1 MRKLISTILA
11 LCMVLCLLP
20 VTAAADDADPAD
32 PAVPTETV
40 KLDVGAENGENDE
53 YKIMDDAINIRKDG
67 VVYELTGTTDKKLQ
81 MWGSNSPD
89 PVKTFY
95 LRLNEATINGG
106 ITIWNSG
113 AKLVIEVVDGTTNTI
128 KKVYAV
134 NLTITGAGT
143 LNATDLG
150 TTQSKDVANLSK
162 LYIRDTTINVTQ
174 AADARRSSEWNGE
187 CVLDGSAKVT
197 YVSST
202 NHAALNLAQ
211 TNGVSH
217 SLTMKGDSKLYC
229 LHTDASNPSDSRVDG
244 LAAYGAT
251 ITLQDN
257 AYLEA
262 EGRDGTG
269 KYIGSAI
276 VCNVD
281 ITVKD
286 NATIKA
292 TAYDVAVS
300 TWGNVKVDG
309 GKIIAKSAKSNGIYA
324 DGVISI
330 SNGATVEAEGY
341 WPAVYGNAGVSIANS
356 TVKATSTD
364 DAAIFSKDTIEI
376 KDAEVEASGHY
387 PALFGVGAVSIE
399 NSKVKA
405 TSTDDIAI
413 FSKDTIEIKDSV
425 VEANGLEDS
434 EGIYC
439 WYGTKASGSWITT
452 TGSETLDT
460 GDDSITNS
468 VLFNGKTGK
477 VIGNAKLLENV
488 TLENDMTL
496 NVPAGTSLT
505 VPDGMALTNNGT
517 VKLLGDLYHSG
528 NDTTKGDLI
537 CNSHSGGTATCTEP
551 AKCDICQK
559 PYGDK
564 DSTNHVG
571 LKHTDAKDATLAEA
585 GNIEYWFCPACGKYF
600 SDANAAN
607 EITRES
613 TVIPALKAP
622 SIKPADGKGVY
633 TKNSGK
639 DLAFTTENM
648 PEEIKVKVGS
658 TVLTEG
664 KDYTVSNGSIVL
676 KTSYLESL
684 GYGSYTLVVTD
695 ANGVELARTSFT
707 KSFTVRPAQQP
718 ALSGGKT
725 AASGSGVTSAGTG
738 DAGVAMYAVSA
749 VLSLTGSAWVV
760 GKKRK

>member
-1 MRKLISTILA
+1 M
-11 LCMVLCLLP
+11 
-20 VTAAADDADPAD
+20 
-32 PAVPTETV
+32 
-40 KLDVGAENGENDE
+40 
-53 YKIMDDAINIRKDG
+53 
-67 VVYELTGTTDKKLQ
+67 
-81 MWGSNSPD
+81 
-89 PVKTFY
+89 
-95 LRLNEATINGG
+95 
-106 ITIWNSG
+106 
-113 AKLVIEVVDGTTNTI
+113 
-128 KKVYAV
+128 
-134 NLTITGAGT
+134 
-143 LNATDLG
+143 
-150 TTQSKDVANLSK
+150 
-162 LYIRDTTINVTQ
+162 
-174 AADARRSSEWNGE
+174 
-187 CVLDGSAKVT
+187 LDGSANVT
-197 YVSST
+197 YISNSDYAPLQVGVK
-202 NHAALNLAQ
+202 
-211 TNGVSH
+211 NGDPTH

-229 LHTDASNPSDSRVDG
+229 LQGVETSAYSVNGLEIFNDAS
-244 LAAYGAT
+244 

-276 VCNVD
+276 VSDGD

-309 GKIIAKSAKSNGIYA
+309 GKIIAKSTNSNGIYTKSAISISNGATVEAEGYWPAIFGSTGVTITNSTVKATSSDDVAIFSRADVKVDGGKIIAKSANKNGIYA

-341 WPAVYGNAGVSIANS
+341 WPAVFGSTGVSIANS
-356 TVKATSTD
+356 TVKATSSD
-364 DAAIFSKDTIEI
+364 DGAIFSRADVTIRDSVI
-376 KDAEVEASGHY
+376 
-387 PALFGVGAVSIE
+387 
-399 NSKVKA
+399 KA
-405 TSTDDIAI
+405 TGAEDYYGVSA
-413 FSKDTIEIKDSV
+413 V
-425 VEANGLEDS
+425 NGVS
-434 EGIYC
+434 
-439 WYGTKASGSWITT
+439 ASGSWIET
-452 TGSETLDT
+452 TGPESPADSNY
-460 GDDSITNS
+460 SITNS

-477 VIGNAKLLENV
+477 VIGNA
-488 TLENDMTL
+488 TLPADATVAQGMTL
-496 NVPAGTSLT
+496 DIPTGTTLT
-505 VPDGMALTNNGT
+505 VPEGKTFTNDGT

-551 AKCDICQK
+551 AKCSLCK
-559 PYGDK
+559 ASYGDK

-639 DLAFTTENM
+639 DLVFTTENM

-676 KTSYLESL
+676 KISYLESL

-707 KSFTVRPAQQP
+707 RSFTVRPAQQP

>member
-1 MRKLISTILA
+1 MRKLISTILV

-20 VTAAADDADPAD
+20 VTAAADDANPAE
-32 PAVPTETV
+32 PAETV
-40 KLDVGAENGENDE
+40 KLDVGAENGENEE

-95 LRLNEATINGG
+95 LRLNGATINGG
-106 ITIWNSG
+106 ITITNPSG
-113 AKLVIEVVDGTTNTI
+113 AKLVIEVVDGTTNTVQ
-128 KKVYAV
+128 KVYAV
-134 NLTITGAGT
+134 DLTITGAGT

-150 TTQSKDVANLSK
+150 TTQQSSSDSRKLTSA
-162 LYIRDTTINVTQ
+162 LYIKDTTIKVDRTTANP
-174 AADARRSSEWNGE
+174 SEWNGK
-187 CVLDGSAKVT
+187 CVLDGNANVT
-197 YVSST
+197 YTSYT
-202 NHAALNLAQ
+202 DYAPLALGQ
-211 TNGVSH
+211 TYAFAH

-229 LHTDASNPSDSRVDG
+229 LQGVETSASSVSG
-244 LAAYGAT
+244 LEAFNNAA

-262 EGRDGTG
+262 EGRATTG
-269 KYIGSAI
+269 SYAGYGVTTQGS
-276 VCNVD
+276 
-281 ITVKD
+281 ITVED
-286 NATIKA
+286 NAAIKA
-292 TAYDVAVS
+292 TAYDTAIVAYDYTKVGGCKI
-300 TWGNVKVDG
+300 TVDG
-309 GKIIAKSAKSNGIYA
+309 GKIIANSVYGCGIYGEDGVDIRNGAEVTANSTNINGIYTDSA
-324 DGVISI
+324 ISI

-341 WPAVYGNAGVSIANS
+341 YPAVFGSTGVSIANS
-356 TVKATSTD
+356 TVKATSTGR
-364 DAAIFSKDTIEI
+364 AAIYSDGNIYI
-376 KDAEVEASGHY
+376 Q
-387 PALFGVGAVSIE
+387 
-399 NSKVKA
+399 
-405 TSTDDIAI
+405 
-413 FSKDTIEIKDSV
+413 DSV
-425 VEANGLEDS
+425 IKAAGAEDYY
-434 EGIYC
+434 GIYAEN
-439 WYGTKASGSWITT
+439 GVSASGSWIET
-452 TGSETLDT
+452 TGPESPADSNY
-460 GDDSITNS
+460 SITNS

-477 VIGNAKLLENV
+477 VIGNA
-488 TLENDMTL
+488 TLPADATVAQGMTL
-496 NVPAGTSLT
+496 DIPTGTTLT
-505 VPDGMALTNNGT
+505 VPEGKTFTNNGT

-537 CNSHSGGTATCTEP
+537 CNSHSGGTATCVEA
-551 AKCDICQK
+551 AKCSLCK
-559 PYGDK
+559 ASYGDK

-571 LKHTDAKDATLAEA
+571 LKHTDAKAATLAEA

-648 PEEIKVKVGS
+648 PEKIKVKVGS

-707 KSFTVRPAQQP
+707 KSFTVRPAQRLPCP
-718 ALSGGKT
+718 AARLLRP
-725 AASGSGVTSAGTG
+725 AAA
-738 DAGVAMYAVSA
+738 
-749 VLSLTGSAWVV
+749 
-760 GKKRK
+760 

>member
-1 MRKLISTILA
+1 M
-11 LCMVLCLLP
+11 
-20 VTAAADDADPAD
+20 
-32 PAVPTETV
+32 
-40 KLDVGAENGENDE
+40 
-53 YKIMDDAINIRKDG
+53 
-67 VVYELTGTTDKKLQ
+67 
-81 MWGSNSPD
+81 NSP
-89 PVKTFY
+89 V
-95 LRLNEATINGG
+95 
-106 ITIWNSG
+106 
-113 AKLVIEVVDGTTNTI
+113 KLVIEVVDGTTNTLTS
-128 KKVYAV
+128 VSA
-134 NLTITGAGT
+134 NDLTITGAGT
-143 LNATDLG
+143 LKAADLSV
-150 TTQSKDVANLSK
+150 TQKTKTSYMPSK
-162 LYIRDTTINVTQ
+162 LYIKDTTIVVNEP
-174 AADARRSSEWNGE
+174 ASARRTSEWNGE
-187 CVLDGSAKVT
+187 CVLDGSANVT
-197 YVSST
+197 YISNSDYAPLQVGVK
-202 NHAALNLAQ
+202 
-211 TNGVSH
+211 NGDPTH

-229 LHTDASNPSDSRVDG
+229 LQGVETSAYSVSGLEAFDA
-244 LAAYGAT
+244 A

-262 EGRDGTG
+262 EGRATTG
-269 KYIGSAI
+269 LYAGYGVITQSS
-276 VCNVD
+276 
-281 ITVKD
+281 ITVEN

-292 TAYDVAVS
+292 TAYDAALS
-300 TWGNVKVDG
+300 AEGNVKVDG
-309 GKIIAKSAKSNGIYA
+309 GKIIAKSVYGCGIYGKDGVDIRNGAEVTAKSTNSNGIYTKSA
-324 DGVISI
+324 ISI
-330 SNGATVEAEGY
+330 SNGATVEAEGHY
-341 WPAVYGNAGVSIANS
+341 PAIFGSTGVTITNS
-356 TVKATSTD
+356 TVKASGD
-364 DAAIFSKDTIEI
+364 DVAIFSPADVTIRDSVI
-376 KDAEVEASGHY
+376 
-387 PALFGVGAVSIE
+387 
-399 NSKVKA
+399 KA
-405 TSTDDIAI
+405 TSPDDYDGIR
-413 FSKDTIEIKDSV
+413 
-425 VEANGLEDS
+425 ANGTAT
-434 EGIYC
+434 I
-439 WYGTKASGSWITT
+439 TGSWI
-452 TGSETLDT
+452 ETSGNEEFT
-460 GDDSITNS
+460 VANDSITNS

-505 VPDGMALTNNGT
+505 VPNGMTLTNNGT

-622 SIKPADGKGVY
+622 GIKPADGKGVY

-639 DLAFTTENM
+639 DLVFTTENM

>member
-20 VTAAADDADPAD
+20 VTAAADDASLPVNKWDVSSD
-32 PAVPTETV
+32 ETYYSELV
-40 KLDVGAENGENDE
+40 
-53 YKIMDDAINIRKDG
+53 YKVDKDAIRIYAKGANQ
-67 VVYELTGTTDKKLQ
+67 VYELTGTTDRPICL
-81 MWGSNSPD
+81 WGANSESESG
-89 PVKTFY
+89 TIY
-95 LRLNEATINGG
+95 LRLNNAEINGG
-106 ITIWNSG
+106 IVVENSPV
-113 AKLVIEVVDGTTNTI
+113 KLVIEVVDGTTNTLTS
-128 KKVYAV
+128 VSA
-134 NLTITGAGT
+134 NDLTITGKGT
-143 LNATDLG
+143 LKAADLG
-150 TTQSKDVANLSK
+150 VTQKTSYMPSK
-162 LYIRDTTINVTQ
+162 LYIKDTTIVVNEP
-174 AADARRSSEWNGE
+174 ASAGNSSEWNGE
-187 CVLDGSAKVT
+187 CVLDGSANVT
-197 YVSST
+197 YISNSDYSPLKVGVK
-202 NHAALNLAQ
+202 
-211 TNGVSH
+211 NGDPTH

-229 LHTDASNPSDSRVDG
+229 LQGVETSAYSVSG
-244 LAAYGAT
+244 LEAFNNAA

-257 AYLEA
+257 AYLKA
-262 EGRDGTG
+262 EGRATTG
-269 KYIGSAI
+269 SYAGYGVITQGS
-276 VCNVD
+276 
-281 ITVKD
+281 ITVED

-292 TAYDVAVS
+292 TAYDAALS
-300 TWGNVKVDG
+300 AEGNVKVDG
-309 GKIIAKSAKSNGIYA
+309 GKIIAKSVYGCGIYGKDGVDIRNGAEVTAKSTNSNGIYTKSA
-324 DGVISI
+324 ISI

-341 WPAVYGNAGVSIANS
+341 YPAIFGSTGVTITNS
-356 TVKATSTD
+356 TVKASGD
-364 DAAIFSKDTIEI
+364 DVAIYSPADVTIRDSVI
-376 KDAEVEASGHY
+376 
-387 PALFGVGAVSIE
+387 
-399 NSKVKA
+399 KA
-405 TSTDDIAI
+405 TSPDNFDGILARGTA
-413 FSKDTIEIKDSV
+413 TI
-425 VEANGLEDS
+425 
-434 EGIYC
+434 
-439 WYGTKASGSWITT
+439 TGSWI
-452 TGSETLDT
+452 ETSGNEEFT
-460 GDDSITNS
+460 AGNDSITNS

-477 VIGNAKLLENV
+477 VIGDA
-488 TLENDMTL
+488 TLPADATVAQGMTL
-496 NVPAGTSLT
+496 DIPTGTTLT
-505 VPDGMALTNNGT
+505 VPEGKTFTNNGT

-551 AKCDICQK
+551 AKCSLCK
-559 PYGDK
+559 ASYGDK

-571 LKHTDAKDATLAEA
+571 LKHTDAKAATLAEA

>member
-1 MRKLISTILA
+1 
-11 LCMVLCLLP
+11 
-20 VTAAADDADPAD
+20 
-32 PAVPTETV
+32 
-40 KLDVGAENGENDE
+40 
-53 YKIMDDAINIRKDG
+53 MD
-67 VVYELTGTTDKKLQ
+67 
-81 MWGSNSPD
+81 
-89 PVKTFY
+89 
-95 LRLNEATINGG
+95 
-106 ITIWNSG
+106 
-113 AKLVIEVVDGTTNTI
+113 
-128 KKVYAV
+128 
-134 NLTITGAGT
+134 LTITGAGT
-143 LNATDLG
+143 INSEDLSV
-150 TTQSKDVANLSK
+150 TQSWETANLSK
-162 LYIRDTTINVTQ
+162 LYIKDTKIIVNRMTGN
-174 AADARRSSEWNGE
+174 ASEWNGN
-187 CVLDGSAKVT
+187 CVLDGKAEVRYTSGNN
-197 YVSST
+197 YP
-202 NHAALNLAQ
+202 ALNLGQ
-211 TNGVSH
+211 TNKITH

-229 LHTDASNPSDSRVDG
+229 LHTDASNPSDYAVDG
-244 LAAYGAT
+244 LAAYGAP
-251 ITLQDN
+251 ITLRDN

-276 VCNVD
+276 VSDGD

-292 TAYDVAVS
+292 TAYGDSICLGGDLAVI
-300 TWGNVKVDG
+300 G
-309 GKIIAKSAKSNGIYA
+309 GKIDTKSEYGAGVFSY
-324 DGVISI
+324 DGAINISD
-330 SNGATVEAEGY
+330 GATVDAEGNN
-341 WPAVYGNAGVSIANS
+341 PALYGTAGVSIANS
-356 TVKATSTD
+356 TVKATSTGR
-364 DAAIFSKDTIEI
+364 AAIYSDGNINI
-376 KDAEVEASGHY
+376 Q
-387 PALFGVGAVSIE
+387 
-399 NSKVKA
+399 
-405 TSTDDIAI
+405 
-413 FSKDTIEIKDSV
+413 DSV
-425 VEANGLEDS
+425 IKAAGAEDYYGVYAENGVS
-434 EGIYC
+434 
-439 WYGTKASGSWITT
+439 ASGSWIET
-452 TGSETLDT
+452 TGPESPADSNY
-460 GDDSITNS
+460 SITNS

-477 VIGNAKLLENV
+477 VIGNA
-488 TLENDMTL
+488 TLPADATVAQGMTL
-496 NVPAGTSLT
+496 DIPTGTTLT
-505 VPDGMALTNNGT
+505 VPEGKTFTNNGT

-537 CNSHSGGTATCTEP
+537 CNNHSGGTATCTEP

-564 DSTNHVG
+564 DPTNHVD
-571 LKHTDAKDATLAEA
+571 LKHVPAAAPTVSKD
-585 GNIEYWFCPACGKYF
+585 GNTEYWYCEDCGKYF

-622 SIKPADGKGVY
+622 GIKPADGKGVY

-648 PEEIKVKVGS
+648 PEKIKVKVGS

-738 DAGVAMYAVSA
+738 DAGVALYAVSA

>member
-20 VTAAADDADPAD
+20 VTAAADDASLPVNKWDVSSD
-32 PAVPTETV
+32 ETYDSEPV
-40 KLDVGAENGENDE
+40 
-53 YKIMDDAINIRKDG
+53 YKVDKDAIRIYAKGANQ
-67 VVYELTGTTDKKLQ
+67 VYELTGTTNRPIRL
-81 MWGSNSPD
+81 WGANSESESG
-89 PVKTFY
+89 TIY
-95 LRLNEATINGG
+95 LRLNNAEINGG
-106 ITIWNSG
+106 IVVENSPV
-113 AKLVIEVVDGTTNTI
+113 KLVIEVVDGTTNAI
-128 KKVYAV
+128 ASLDP
-134 NLTITGAGT
+134 NDLTITGKGT
-143 LNATDLG
+143 LNATKLCVQQKTG
-150 TTQSKDVANLSK
+150 YMPSK
-162 LYIRDTTINVTQ
+162 LYIKDTTIVVNEP
-174 AADARRSSEWNGE
+174 ASARRTSEWNGE

-197 YVSST
+197 YISNSDYAPLQVGVK
-202 NHAALNLAQ
+202 
-211 TNGVSH
+211 NGDPTH

-229 LHTDASNPSDSRVDG
+229 LQGVETSAYSVSGLEVFNDAS
-244 LAAYGAT
+244 

-262 EGRDGTG
+262 EGRDSTG
-269 KYIGSAI
+269 SHTGCGVVSEGS
-276 VCNVD
+276 
-281 ITVKD
+281 ITVKG
-286 NATIKA
+286 NAAIKA

-309 GKIIAKSAKSNGIYA
+309 GKIIAKSANSNGIYA

-330 SNGATVEAEGY
+330 SNGATVEAEGHY
-341 WPAVYGNAGVSIANS
+341 PAVFGNGGVTITNS
-356 TVKATSTD
+356 TVKAGSD
-364 DAAIFSKDTIEI
+364 DDVAIFSRADVTIRDSVI
-376 KDAEVEASGHY
+376 
-387 PALFGVGAVSIE
+387 
-399 NSKVKA
+399 KA
-405 TSTDDIAI
+405 TSPDNRDGIR
-413 FSKDTIEIKDSV
+413 
-425 VEANGLEDS
+425 ANGTAT
-434 EGIYC
+434 I
-439 WYGTKASGSWITT
+439 TGSWI
-452 TGSETLDT
+452 ETSGNEEFT
-460 GDDSITNS
+460 AGNDSITDS

-477 VIGNAKLLENV
+477 VIGNA
-488 TLENDMTL
+488 TLPADAAVAQGMTL
-496 NVPAGTSLT
+496 DIPTGTTLT
-505 VPDGMALTNNGT
+505 VPEGKTFTNNGT

-571 LKHTDAKDATLAEA
+571 LKHTDAKAATLAEA

-600 SDANAAN
+600 ADANTTS
-607 EITRES
+607 EIAKED

-639 DLAFTTENM
+639 DLVFTTENM

-718 ALSGGKT
+718 ALSGGRT

>member
-20 VTAAADDADPAD
+20 VTAAADDASLP
-32 PAVPTETV
+32 VN
-40 KLDVGAENGENDE
+40 KWDVSSDKTYYSELV
-53 YKIMDDAINIRKDG
+53 YKVDKDAIYIYAKGANQ
-67 VVYELTGTTDKKLQ
+67 VYELTGTTNRPIRL
-81 MWGSNSPD
+81 WGANSESESG
-89 PVKTFY
+89 TIY
-95 LRLNEATINGG
+95 LRLNNAEINGG
-106 ITIWNSG
+106 IVVENSPV
-113 AKLVIEVVDGTTNTI
+113 KLVIEVVDGTTNTLTS
-128 KKVYAV
+128 VSA
-134 NLTITGAGT
+134 NDLTITGAGT
-143 LNATDLG
+143 LKAAYLSV
-150 TTQSKDVANLSK
+150 TQKTKTSYMPSK
-162 LYIRDTTINVTQ
+162 LYIKDTTIVVNEP
-174 AADARRSSEWNGE
+174 RRTSEWNGE
-187 CVLDGSAKVT
+187 CVLDGSANVT
-197 YVSST
+197 YISNSDYAPLQV
-202 NHAALNLAQ
+202 
-211 TNGVSH
+211 GVKDGDPTH

-229 LHTDASNPSDSRVDG
+229 LQGVKTSAYSVSGLEAFDA
-244 LAAYGAT
+244 A

-262 EGRDGTG
+262 EGRATTG
-269 KYIGSAI
+269 LYAGYGVITQSS
-276 VCNVD
+276 
-281 ITVKD
+281 ITVEN

-292 TAYDVAVS
+292 TAYDAALS
-300 TWGNVKVDG
+300 AEGNVKVDG
-309 GKIIAKSAKSNGIYA
+309 GKIIAKSVYGCGIYGKDGVDIRNGAEVTAKSTNSNGIYTKSA
-324 DGVISI
+324 ISI
-330 SNGATVEAEGY
+330 SNGATVEAEGHY
-341 WPAVYGNAGVSIANS
+341 PAIFGSTGVTITNS
-356 TVKATSTD
+356 TVKASGD
-364 DAAIFSKDTIEI
+364 DVAIFSPADVTIRDSVI
-376 KDAEVEASGHY
+376 
-387 PALFGVGAVSIE
+387 
-399 NSKVKA
+399 KA
-405 TSTDDIAI
+405 TSPDDYDGIR
-413 FSKDTIEIKDSV
+413 
-425 VEANGLEDS
+425 ANGTAT
-434 EGIYC
+434 I
-439 WYGTKASGSWITT
+439 TGSWI
-452 TGSETLDT
+452 ETSGNEEFT
-460 GDDSITNS
+460 VANDSITNS

-477 VIGNAKLLENV
+477 VIGDAKLLENV

-505 VPDGMALTNNGT
+505 VPDGMTLTNNGT

-585 GNIEYWFCPACGKYF
+585 GNIEYWFCPTCGKYF

-622 SIKPADGKGVY
+622 GIKPADGKGVY

-639 DLAFTTENM
+639 DLVFTTENM

>member
-20 VTAAADDADPAD
+20 VTAAADDASLPVNKWDVSSD
-32 PAVPTETV
+32 ETYYSELV
-40 KLDVGAENGENDE
+40 
-53 YKIMDDAINIRKDG
+53 YKVDADAIRIYAKGANQ
-67 VVYELTGTTDKKLQ
+67 VYELTGTTDRPIWL
-81 MWGSNSPD
+81 WGANSESESG
-89 PVKTFY
+89 TIY
-95 LRLNEATINGG
+95 LRLNNAEINGG
-106 ITIWNSG
+106 IVVQNSPV
-113 AKLVIEVVDGTTNTI
+113 KLVIEVVDGTTNTLTS
-128 KKVYAV
+128 VSA
-134 NLTITGAGT
+134 NDLTITGAGT
-143 LNATDLG
+143 LKAAYLSV
-150 TTQSKDVANLSK
+150 TQKTSYMPSK
-162 LYIRDTTINVTQ
+162 LYIKDTTIVVNEP
-174 AADARRSSEWNGE
+174 ASARRTSEWNGE
-187 CVLDGSAKVT
+187 CVLDGGANVT
-197 YVSST
+197 YISNSDYAPLQV
-202 NHAALNLAQ
+202 
-211 TNGVSH
+211 GVKDGDPTH
-217 SLTMKGDSKLYC
+217 SLTMKGDSRLYC
-229 LHTDASNPSDSRVDG
+229 LQGVETSAYSVSG
-244 LAAYGAT
+244 LEAFNNAA
-251 ITLQDN
+251 ITLHDN

-262 EGRDGTG
+262 EGRATTG
-269 KYIGSAI
+269 SYAGYGVITQGS
-276 VCNVD
+276 
-281 ITVKD
+281 ITVED

-292 TAYDVAVS
+292 TAYDAALSAV
-300 TWGNVKVDG
+300 GNVKVLG
-309 GKIIAKSAKSNGIYA
+309 GKIIAKSTNSNGIYTKSA
-324 DGVISI
+324 ISI

-364 DAAIFSKDTIEI
+364 DGAIFSKDTIEI
-376 KDAEVEASGHY
+376 RDSVVEAEGHY

-460 GDDSITNS
+460 GDDTIANS

-600 SDANAAN
+600 ADANTTS
-607 EITRES
+607 EIAKED

-622 SIKPADGKGVY
+622 GIKPADGKGVY

-639 DLAFTTENM
+639 DLVFTTENM

>member
-11 LCMVLCLLP
+11 LCMVLVLLP
-20 VTAAADDADPAD
+20 VTAAATSGGTTSL
-32 PAVPTETV
+32 PTVT
-40 KLDVGAENGENDE
+40 LDVGAENGGNGE
-53 YKIMDDAINIRKDG
+53 YEIKADVINILKDG
-67 VVYELTGTTDKKLQ
+67 VVYELTGTTNKELQ

-95 LRLNEATINGG
+95 LRLNGATINGG
-106 ITIWNSG
+106 ITIWNPSG
-113 AKLVIEVVDGTTNTI
+113 AKLVIEVVDGTTNTVQ
-128 KKVYAV
+128 KVYAV
-134 NLTITGAGT
+134 DLTITGKGT
-143 LNATDLG
+143 LKAADLG
-150 TTQSKDVANLSK
+150 VTQKTGDLPSK
-162 LYIRDTTINVTQ
+162 LYIKDTTIVVNEP
-174 AADARRSSEWNGE
+174 ASAGDSCEWNGE
-187 CVLDGSAKVT
+187 CVLDGSANVT
-197 YVSST
+197 YISNSDFSPLKV
-202 NHAALNLAQ
+202 
-211 TNGVSH
+211 GVKSGDPTH

-229 LHTDASNPSDSRVDG
+229 LQGVETSAYSVSGLEAFDA
-244 LAAYGAT
+244 A

-262 EGRDGTG
+262 EGRATTG
-269 KYIGSAI
+269 LYAGYGVITQSS
-276 VCNVD
+276 
-281 ITVKD
+281 ITVEN

-292 TAYDVAVS
+292 TAYDAALS
-300 TWGNVKVDG
+300 AEGNVKVDG
-309 GKIIAKSAKSNGIYA
+309 GKIIAKSVYGCGIYGKDGVDIRNGAEVTAKSTNSNGIYTKSA
-324 DGVISI
+324 ISI
-330 SNGATVEAEGY
+330 SNGATVEAEGHY
-341 WPAVYGNAGVSIANS
+341 PAIFGSTGVTITNS
-356 TVKATSTD
+356 TVKASGD
-364 DAAIFSKDTIEI
+364 DVAIFSPADVTIRDSVI
-376 KDAEVEASGHY
+376 
-387 PALFGVGAVSIE
+387 
-399 NSKVKA
+399 KA
-405 TSTDDIAI
+405 TSPDDYDGIR
-413 FSKDTIEIKDSV
+413 
-425 VEANGLEDS
+425 ANGTAT
-434 EGIYC
+434 I
-439 WYGTKASGSWITT
+439 TGSWI
-452 TGSETLDT
+452 ETSGNEEFT
-460 GDDSITNS
+460 VANDSITNS

-477 VIGNAKLLENV
+477 VIGDAKLLENV

-505 VPDGMALTNNGT
+505 VPDGMTLTNNGT

-585 GNIEYWFCPACGKYF
+585 GNIEYWFCPTCGKYF

-622 SIKPADGKGVY
+622 GIKPADGKGVY

-639 DLAFTTENM
+639 DLVFTTENM

-664 KDYTVSNGSIVL
+664 KDYTISNGSIVL

>member
-1 MRKLISTILA
+1 
-11 LCMVLCLLP
+11 
-20 VTAAADDADPAD
+20 
-32 PAVPTETV
+32 
-40 KLDVGAENGENDE
+40 
-53 YKIMDDAINIRKDG
+53 
-67 VVYELTGTTDKKLQ
+67 

-95 LRLNEATINGG
+95 LRLNGATINGG
-106 ITIWNSG
+106 IEITNPSG

-128 KKVYAV
+128 KRVYAV
-134 NLTITGAGT
+134 DLTITGAGT

-150 TTQSKDVANLSK
+150 TTQQNSSDSRKLTSA
-162 LYIRDTTINVTQ
+162 LYIKDTTIKVDKTTSNPSQ
-174 AADARRSSEWNGE
+174 WNGK
-187 CVLDGSAKVT
+187 CVLDGSANVT
-197 YVSST
+197 YISNSDFSPLQV
-202 NHAALNLAQ
+202 
-211 TNGVSH
+211 GVKDGDPTH

-229 LHTDASNPSDSRVDG
+229 LQGVKTSAYSVSGLEVFNDAS
-244 LAAYGAT
+244 

-262 EGRDGTG
+262 EGRATTG
-269 KYIGSAI
+269 SYAGYGVITQGS
-276 VCNVD
+276 
-281 ITVKD
+281 ITVED

-292 TAYDVAVS
+292 TAYDAALSAVGNVKVLGGKIIAKSTNSNGIYTKSAISISNGATVEAEGYWPAIFGSTGVTITNSTVKATTSDDVAIFS
-300 TWGNVKVDG
+300 RADVKVDG
-309 GKIIAKSAKSNGIYA
+309 GKIIAKSANKNGIYA

-341 WPAVYGNAGVSIANS
+341 WPAVFGSTGVSIANS
-356 TVKATSTD
+356 TVKATSSD
-364 DAAIFSKDTIEI
+364 DGAIFSRADVTIRDSVI
-376 KDAEVEASGHY
+376 
-387 PALFGVGAVSIE
+387 
-399 NSKVKA
+399 KA
-405 TSTDDIAI
+405 TGAEDYYGVSA
-413 FSKDTIEIKDSV
+413 V
-425 VEANGLEDS
+425 NGVS
-434 EGIYC
+434 
-439 WYGTKASGSWITT
+439 ASGSWIET
-452 TGSETLDT
+452 TGPESPADSNY
-460 GDDSITNS
+460 SITNS

-477 VIGNAKLLENV
+477 VIGNA
-488 TLENDMTL
+488 TLPADATVAQGMTL
-496 NVPAGTSLT
+496 DIPTGTTLT
-505 VPDGMALTNNGT
+505 VPEGKTFTNNGT
-517 VKLLGDLYHSG
+517 VNVADENAVTNNG
-528 NDTTKGDLI
+528 TTL
-537 CNSHSGGTATCTEP
+537 CSSHSGGTATCTEP
-551 AKCDICQK
+551 AKCSLCK
-559 PYGDK
+559 ASYGDK

-633 TKNSGK
+633 TRNSGK
-639 DLAFTTENM
+639 DLVFTTENM

-707 KSFTVRPAQQP
+707 RSFTVRPAQQP

>member
-20 VTAAADDADPAD
+20 VTAAADDASLP
-32 PAVPTETV
+32 VN
-40 KLDVGAENGENDE
+40 KWDVSSDKTYYSEQVYKVDKDVIQIYAKGANQ
-53 YKIMDDAINIRKDG
+53 
-67 VVYELTGTTDKKLQ
+67 VYELTGTTNRPIQL
-81 MWGSNSPD
+81 WGGNNESESG
-89 PVKTFY
+89 TIY
-95 LRLNEATINGG
+95 LRLNNAEINGG
-106 ITIWNSG
+106 IVVENSPV
-113 AKLVIEVVDGTTNTI
+113 KLVIEVVDGTTNTLTS
-128 KKVYAV
+128 VSA
-134 NLTITGAGT
+134 NDLTITGAGT
-143 LNATDLG
+143 LKAAYLSVAQKTG
-150 TTQSKDVANLSK
+150 TSYMPSK
-162 LYIRDTTINVTQ
+162 LYIKDTTIVVNEP
-174 AADARRSSEWNGE
+174 ASAGDSCEWNGE
-187 CVLDGSAKVT
+187 CVLDGGANVT
-197 YVSST
+197 YISNSDYSPLKV
-202 NHAALNLAQ
+202 
-211 TNGVSH
+211 GVKSGDPTH
-217 SLTMKGDSKLYC
+217 SLTMKGNAKLHC
-229 LHTDASNPSDSRVDG
+229 LQANASDPAASAVDG
-244 LAAYGAT
+244 LEAFDAA

-262 EGRDGTG
+262 QGRAGYVDENGDYTG
-269 KYIGSAI
+269 GSGIGSSS
-276 VCNVD
+276 D

-292 TAYDVAVS
+292 TAYGVALS
-300 TWGNVKVDG
+300 AGGNVKVDG
-309 GKIIAKSAKSNGIYA
+309 GKVTANSENSNGIFA
-324 DGVISI
+324 GSVISI

-341 WPAVYGNAGVSIANS
+341 WPAVFGSTGVSIANS
-356 TVKATSTD
+356 TVKATSSD
-364 DAAIFSKDTIEI
+364 DGAIFSRANVT
-376 KDAEVEASGHY
+376 
-387 PALFGVGAVSIE
+387 
-399 NSKVKA
+399 
-405 TSTDDIAI
+405 
-413 FSKDTIEIKDSV
+413 IKDSV
-425 VEANGLEDS
+425 IKATGAEDYYGVSAENGVS
-434 EGIYC
+434 
-439 WYGTKASGSWITT
+439 ASGSWIET
-452 TGSETLDT
+452 TGPESPADSNY
-460 GDDSITNS
+460 SITNS

-477 VIGNAKLLENV
+477 VIGDA
-488 TLENDMTL
+488 TLPADAAVAQGMTL
-496 NVPAGTSLT
+496 DIPAGTTLT
-505 VPDGMALTNNGT
+505 VPEGKTFTNDGT
-517 VKLLGDLYHSG
+517 V
-528 NDTTKGDLI
+528 NVAEENAVVNNNNI
-537 CNSHSGGTATCTEP
+537 VCNSHSGGTATCVEA
-551 AKCDICQK
+551 AKCGLCK
-559 PYGDK
+559 ASYGDK

-607 EITRES
+607 EITKEN

-725 AASGSGVTSAGTG
+725 AASSSGVTSAGTG

>member
-20 VTAAADDADPAD
+20 VTAAATSGGTTSL
-32 PAVPTETV
+32 PTVT
-40 KLDVGAENGENDE
+40 LDVGAENGKNDE

-89 PVKTFY
+89 PAKTFY
-95 LRLNEATINGG
+95 LRLNGATINGG

-113 AKLVIEVVDGTTNTI
+113 AKLVIEVVDGTTNAI
-128 KKVYAV
+128 ASL
-134 NLTITGAGT
+134 NPNDLTITGKGT
-143 LNATDLG
+143 LKAADLG
-150 TTQSKDVANLSK
+150 VAQKTGDLPSK
-162 LYIRDTTINVTQ
+162 LYIKDTTIVVNEP
-174 AADARRSSEWNGE
+174 ASAGDSCEWNGA
-187 CVLDGSAKVT
+187 CVLDGSANVT
-197 YVSST
+197 YISNSDFSPLKVGVK
-202 NHAALNLAQ
+202 
-211 TNGVSH
+211 NGDPTH

-229 LHTDASNPSDSRVDG
+229 LQGVETSAYSVSGLEAFDA
-244 LAAYGAT
+244 A

-262 EGRDGTG
+262 EGRATTG
-269 KYIGSAI
+269 LYAGYGVITQSS
-276 VCNVD
+276 
-281 ITVKD
+281 ITVEN

-292 TAYDVAVS
+292 TAYDAALS
-300 TWGNVKVDG
+300 AEGNVKVDG
-309 GKIIAKSAKSNGIYA
+309 GKIIAKSVYGCGIYGKDGVDIRNGAEVTAKSTNSNGIYTKSA
-324 DGVISI
+324 ISI
-330 SNGATVEAEGY
+330 SNGATVEAEGHY
-341 WPAVYGNAGVSIANS
+341 PAIFGSTGVTITNS
-356 TVKATSTD
+356 TVKASGD
-364 DAAIFSKDTIEI
+364 DVAIYSPADVTIRDSVI
-376 KDAEVEASGHY
+376 
-387 PALFGVGAVSIE
+387 
-399 NSKVKA
+399 KA
-405 TSTDDIAI
+405 TSPDNFDGIR
-413 FSKDTIEIKDSV
+413 
-425 VEANGLEDS
+425 ANGTAT
-434 EGIYC
+434 I
-439 WYGTKASGSWITT
+439 TGSWI
-452 TGSETLDT
+452 ETSGNEEFT
-460 GDDSITNS
+460 AGNDSITNS

-477 VIGNAKLLENV
+477 VIGNA
-488 TLENDMTL
+488 TLPADAAVAQGMTL
-496 NVPAGTSLT
+496 DIPTGTTLT
-505 VPDGMALTNNGT
+505 VPEGKTLTNDGTVNVADENAVTNNGT
-517 VKLLGDLYHSG
+517 IL
-528 NDTTKGDLI
+528 

-564 DSTNHVG
+564 DPGNHVD
-571 LKHTDAKDATLAEA
+571 LKHVPAAAPTVSKD

-600 SDANAAN
+600 ADANTTS
-607 EITRES
+607 EIAKED

-639 DLAFTTENM
+639 DLVFTTENM

-695 ANGVELARTSFT
+695 ADGVELARTSFT

>member
-1 MRKLISTILA
+1 M
-11 LCMVLCLLP
+11 P
-20 VTAAADDADPAD
+20 
-32 PAVPTETV
+32 
-40 KLDVGAENGENDE
+40 
-53 YKIMDDAINIRKDG
+53 
-67 VVYELTGTTDKKLQ
+67 
-81 MWGSNSPD
+81 
-89 PVKTFY
+89 
-95 LRLNEATINGG
+95 
-106 ITIWNSG
+106 
-113 AKLVIEVVDGTTNTI
+113 
-128 KKVYAV
+128 
-134 NLTITGAGT
+134 
-143 LNATDLG
+143 
-150 TTQSKDVANLSK
+150 SK
-162 LYIRDTTINVTQ
+162 LYIKDTTIVVNEP
-174 AADARRSSEWNGE
+174 ASARRTSEWNGE
-187 CVLDGSAKVT
+187 CVLDGGANVT
-197 YVSST
+197 YISNSDFSPLQVGVK
-202 NHAALNLAQ
+202 
-211 TNGVSH
+211 NGDPTH

-229 LHTDASNPSDSRVDG
+229 LQGVETSAYSVSGLEAFDA
-244 LAAYGAT
+244 A

-262 EGRDGTG
+262 EGRATTG
-269 KYIGSAI
+269 RYAGYGVITQSS
-276 VCNVD
+276 
-281 ITVKD
+281 ITVED
-286 NATIKA
+286 NAAIKA
-292 TAYDVAVS
+292 TAYDAALS
-300 TWGNVKVDG
+300 AEGNVKVDG
-309 GKIIAKSAKSNGIYA
+309 GKIIAKSVYGCGIYGKDGVDIRNGAEVTAKSTNSNGIYTKSA
-324 DGVISI
+324 ISI
-330 SNGATVEAEGY
+330 SNGATVEAEGHY
-341 WPAVYGNAGVSIANS
+341 PAIFGSTGVTITNS
-356 TVKATSTD
+356 TVKAGSD
-364 DAAIFSKDTIEI
+364 DDVAIFSRTDVTISDSVI
-376 KDAEVEASGHY
+376 
-387 PALFGVGAVSIE
+387 
-399 NSKVKA
+399 KA
-405 TSTDDIAI
+405 TSPDDCDGILARGTA
-413 FSKDTIEIKDSV
+413 TI
-425 VEANGLEDS
+425 
-434 EGIYC
+434 
-439 WYGTKASGSWITT
+439 TGSWI
-452 TGSETLDT
+452 ETSGNEEFT
-460 GDDSITNS
+460 VANDSITNS

-537 CNSHSGGTATCTEP
+537 CNSHSGGTATCVEA
-551 AKCDICQK
+551 AKCSLCK
-559 PYGDK
+559 ASYGDK

-613 TVIPALKAP
+613 TVIPDLKAP
-622 SIKPADGKGVY
+622 GIKPADGKGVY

>member
-1 MRKLISTILA
+1 ME
-11 LCMVLCLLP
+11 
-20 VTAAADDADPAD
+20 
-32 PAVPTETV
+32 ETHE
-40 KLDVGAENGENDE
+40 K
-53 YKIMDDAINIRKDG
+53 
-67 VVYELTGTTDKKLQ
+67 TDQ
-81 MWGSNSPD
+81 YD
-89 PVKTFY
+89 
-95 LRLNEATINGG
+95 
-106 ITIWNSG
+106 SG

-134 NLTITGAGT
+134 DLTITGAGT

-229 LHTDASNPSDSRVDG
+229 LHTDASNPSDYAVDG
-244 LAAYGAT
+244 LAAYGAP

-276 VCNVD
+276 ACNVD

-292 TAYDVAVS
+292 TAYGTAIS

-324 DGVISI
+324 DNEISI

-356 TVKATSTD
+356 TVKASGD
-364 DAAIFSKDTIEI
+364 DVAIYSPTN
-376 KDAEVEASGHY
+376 VM
-387 PALFGVGAVSIE
+387 
-399 NSKVKA
+399 
-405 TSTDDIAI
+405 
-413 FSKDTIEIKDSV
+413 IKDSV
-425 VEANGLEDS
+425 IKATSPDDYDGILANGTAT
-434 EGIYC
+434 I
-439 WYGTKASGSWITT
+439 TGSWI
-452 TGSETLDT
+452 ETSGNEEFT
-460 GDDSITNS
+460 VANDSITNS

-477 VIGNAKLLENV
+477 VIGNA
-488 TLENDMTL
+488 TLPADAAVAQGMTL
-496 NVPAGTSLT
+496 DIPAGTTLT
-505 VPDGMALTNNGT
+505 VPEGKTFTNDGT

-551 AKCDICQK
+551 AKCSLCK
-559 PYGDK
+559 ASYGDK

-571 LKHTDAKDATLAEA
+571 LKHVAAKNATLSEA
-585 GNIEYWFCPACGKYF
+585 GNIEYLFCPACGKYF
-600 SDANAAN
+600 ADANTTS
-607 EITRES
+607 EI
-613 TVIPALKAP
+613 AKDP

-633 TKNSGK
+633 TRNSGK
-639 DLAFTTENM
+639 DLVFTTENM

-695 ANGVELARTSFT
+695 ANGVELARTSFA
-707 KSFTVRPAQQP
+707 KSFTVRPAQHP

-749 VLSLTGSAWVV
+749 VLSLTGSAWGV

>member
-11 LCMVLCLLP
+11 LCMVLVLLP
-20 VTAAADDADPAD
+20 VTAAADDAN
-32 PAVPTETV
+32 PAVSTETV
-40 KLDVGAENGENDE
+40 KLDVGAGNVENDE

-95 LRLNEATINGG
+95 LRLNGATINGG
-106 ITIWNSG
+106 ITITNPSG
-113 AKLVIEVVDGTTNTI
+113 AKLVIEVVDGTENTVQRI
-128 KKVYAV
+128 VAV
-134 NLTITGAGT
+134 DLTITGAGT
-143 LNATDLG
+143 INSEDLSV
-150 TTQSKDVANLSK
+150 TQSWETANLSK
-162 LYIRDTTINVTQ
+162 LYIKDTKIIVNRMTGN
-174 AADARRSSEWNGE
+174 ASEWNGN
-187 CVLDGSAKVT
+187 CVLDGKAEVRYTSGNN
-197 YVSST
+197 YP
-202 NHAALNLAQ
+202 ALNLGQ
-211 TNGVSH
+211 TNKITH

-229 LHTDASNPSDSRVDG
+229 LHTDASNPSDYAVDG
-244 LAAYGAT
+244 LAAYGAP
-251 ITLQDN
+251 ITLRDN

-276 VCNVD
+276 VSDGD

-292 TAYDVAVS
+292 TAYGDSICLGGDLAVI
-300 TWGNVKVDG
+300 G
-309 GKIIAKSAKSNGIYA
+309 GKIDTKSEYGAGVFSY
-324 DGVISI
+324 DGAINISD
-330 SNGATVEAEGY
+330 GATVDAEGNN
-341 WPAVYGNAGVSIANS
+341 PALYGTAGVSIANS
-356 TVKATSTD
+356 TVKATSTGR
-364 DAAIFSKDTIEI
+364 AAIYSDGNINI
-376 KDAEVEASGHY
+376 Q
-387 PALFGVGAVSIE
+387 
-399 NSKVKA
+399 
-405 TSTDDIAI
+405 
-413 FSKDTIEIKDSV
+413 DSV
-425 VEANGLEDS
+425 IKAAGAEDYYGVYAENGVS
-434 EGIYC
+434 
-439 WYGTKASGSWITT
+439 ASGSWIET
-452 TGSETLDT
+452 TGPESPADSNY
-460 GDDSITNS
+460 SITNS

-477 VIGNAKLLENV
+477 VIGNA
-488 TLENDMTL
+488 TLPADATVAQGMTL
-496 NVPAGTSLT
+496 DIPTGTTLT
-505 VPDGMALTNNGT
+505 VPEGKTFTNNGT
-517 VKLLGDLYHSG
+517 VNVADENAVTNNG
-528 NDTTKGDLI
+528 TTR
-537 CNSHSGGTATCTEP
+537 CSSHSGGTATCVEA
-551 AKCDICQK
+551 AKCSLCK
-559 PYGDK
+559 ASYGDK

-622 SIKPADGKGVY
+622 GIKPADGKGVY

-648 PEEIKVKVGS
+648 PEKIKVKVGS
-658 TVLTEG
+658 TVLTDG

>member
-1 MRKLISTILA
+1 MRKLISAILA

-20 VTAAADDADPAD
+20 VTAAADDADPAE

-174 AADARRSSEWNGE
+174 AADAGRSSEWNGE

-269 KYIGSAI
+269 KNIGSAI

-309 GKIIAKSAKSNGIYA
+309 SKIIAKSAKSNGIYA

-341 WPAVYGNAGVSIANS
+341 YPAVFGNGGVTITNS
-356 TVKATSTD
+356 TVKATSSD
-364 DAAIFSKDTIEI
+364 DVAIFSRADVTIRDSVI
-376 KDAEVEASGHY
+376 
-387 PALFGVGAVSIE
+387 
-399 NSKVKA
+399 KA
-405 TSTDDIAI
+405 TGAEDYYGVSA
-413 FSKDTIEIKDSV
+413 V
-425 VEANGLEDS
+425 NGVS
-434 EGIYC
+434 
-439 WYGTKASGSWITT
+439 ASGSWIET
-452 TGSETLDT
+452 TGPESPADSNY
-460 GDDSITNS
+460 SITNS

-477 VIGNAKLLENV
+477 VIGNA
-488 TLENDMTL
+488 TLPADAAVAQGMTL
-496 NVPAGTSLT
+496 DIPAGTTLT
-505 VPDGMALTNNGT
+505 VPEGKTFTNNGT
-517 VKLLGDLYHSG
+517 VNVADENAVTNNG
-528 NDTTKGDLI
+528 TTL

-551 AKCDICQK
+551 AKCSLCK
-559 PYGDK
+559 ASYGDK

-622 SIKPADGKGVY
+622 SVKPADGKGVY

-639 DLAFTTENM
+639 DLVFTTENM

-725 AASGSGVTSAGTG
+725 AASGNGVTSAGTG

>member
-11 LCMVLCLLP
+11 LCMVLVLLP
-20 VTAAADDADPAD
+20 VTAAADDANPAE
-32 PAVPTETV
+32 PAVSTETV
-40 KLDVGAENGENDE
+40 KLDVGAGNVENDE
-53 YKIMDDAINIRKDG
+53 YKIADDAINIRKDG

-95 LRLNEATINGG
+95 LRLNGATINGG
-106 ITIWNSG
+106 ITITNPSG
-113 AKLVIEVVDGTTNTI
+113 AKLVIEVVDGTENTVQRI
-128 KKVYAV
+128 VAV
-134 NLTITGAGT
+134 DLTITGAGT
-143 LNATDLG
+143 INSEDLSV
-150 TTQSKDVANLSK
+150 TQSWETANLSK
-162 LYIRDTTINVTQ
+162 LYIKDTKIIVNRMTGN
-174 AADARRSSEWNGE
+174 ASEWNGN
-187 CVLDGSAKVT
+187 CVLDGKAEVRYTSGNN
-197 YVSST
+197 YP
-202 NHAALNLAQ
+202 ALNLGQ
-211 TNGVSH
+211 TNKITH

-229 LHTDASNPSDSRVDG
+229 LHTDASNPSDYAVDG
-244 LAAYGAT
+244 LAAYGAP
-251 ITLQDN
+251 ITLRDN

-269 KYIGSAI
+269 EYIGSAI
-276 VCNVD
+276 MSDGD

-292 TAYDVAVS
+292 TAYGDSICLGGDLAVI
-300 TWGNVKVDG
+300 G
-309 GKIIAKSAKSNGIYA
+309 GKIDTKSEYGAGVFSY
-324 DGVISI
+324 DGAINISD
-330 SNGATVEAEGY
+330 GATVDAEGNN
-341 WPAVYGNAGVSIANS
+341 PALYGTAGVSIANS
-356 TVKATSTD
+356 TVTATSVSRSAIYSKANVDIQDSVIKATSPD
-364 DAAIFSKDTIEI
+364 DCDGILARGTATI
-376 KDAEVEASGHY
+376 
-387 PALFGVGAVSIE
+387 
-399 NSKVKA
+399 
-405 TSTDDIAI
+405 T
-413 FSKDTIEIKDSV
+413 
-425 VEANGLEDS
+425 
-434 EGIYC
+434 
-439 WYGTKASGSWITT
+439 GSWI
-452 TGSETLDT
+452 ETSGNEEFT
-460 GDDSITNS
+460 VANDSITNS

-477 VIGNAKLLENV
+477 VIGNA
-488 TLENDMTL
+488 TLPADAAVAQGMTL
-496 NVPAGTSLT
+496 DIPTGTTLT
-505 VPDGMALTNNGT
+505 VPEGKTLTNDGTVNVADENAVTNNGT
-517 VKLLGDLYHSG
+517 TL
-528 NDTTKGDLI
+528 
-537 CNSHSGGTATCTEP
+537 CNSHSGGTATCVEA
-551 AKCDICQK
+551 AKCSLCK
-559 PYGDK
+559 ASYGDK

-622 SIKPADGKGVY
+622 GIKPADGKGVY

-648 PEEIKVKVGS
+648 PEKIKVKVGS

-718 ALSGGKT
+718 ALSGGRT

>member
-11 LCMVLCLLP
+11 LCMVLVLLP
-20 VTAAADDADPAD
+20 VTAAADDANPAE
-32 PAVPTETV
+32 PAVSTETV
-40 KLDVGAENGENDE
+40 KLDVGAGNVENDE
-53 YKIMDDAINIRKDG
+53 YKIADDAINIRKDG

-95 LRLNEATINGG
+95 LRLNGATINGG
-106 ITIWNSG
+106 ITITNPSG
-113 AKLVIEVVDGTTNTI
+113 AKLVIEVVDGTENTVQRI
-128 KKVYAV
+128 VAV
-134 NLTITGAGT
+134 DLTITGAGT
-143 LNATDLG
+143 INSEDLSV
-150 TTQSKDVANLSK
+150 TQSWETANLSK
-162 LYIRDTTINVTQ
+162 LYIKDTKIIVNRMTGN
-174 AADARRSSEWNGE
+174 ASEWNGN
-187 CVLDGSAKVT
+187 CVLDGKAEVRYTSGNN
-197 YVSST
+197 YP
-202 NHAALNLAQ
+202 ALNLGQ
-211 TNGVSH
+211 TNKITH

-229 LHTDASNPSDSRVDG
+229 LHTDASNPSDYAVDG
-244 LAAYGAT
+244 LAAYGAP
-251 ITLQDN
+251 ITLRDN

-276 VCNVD
+276 VSDGD

-292 TAYDVAVS
+292 TAYGDSICLGGDLAVI
-300 TWGNVKVDG
+300 G
-309 GKIIAKSAKSNGIYA
+309 GKIDTKSEYGAGVFSY
-324 DGVISI
+324 DGAINISD
-330 SNGATVEAEGY
+330 GATVDAEGNN
-341 WPAVYGNAGVSIANS
+341 PALYGTAGVSIANS
-356 TVKATSTD
+356 TVKATSTGR
-364 DAAIFSKDTIEI
+364 AAIYSDGNINI
-376 KDAEVEASGHY
+376 Q
-387 PALFGVGAVSIE
+387 
-399 NSKVKA
+399 
-405 TSTDDIAI
+405 
-413 FSKDTIEIKDSV
+413 DSV
-425 VEANGLEDS
+425 IKAAGAEDYYGVYAENGVS
-434 EGIYC
+434 
-439 WYGTKASGSWITT
+439 ASGSWIET
-452 TGSETLDT
+452 TGPESPADSNY
-460 GDDSITNS
+460 SITNS

-477 VIGNAKLLENV
+477 VIGNA
-488 TLENDMTL
+488 TLPADATVAQGMTL
-496 NVPAGTSLT
+496 DIPTGTTLT
-505 VPDGMALTNNGT
+505 VPEGKTFTNDGTVNVADENAVVNNGT
-517 VKLLGDLYHSG
+517 TRCS
-528 NDTTKGDLI
+528 
-537 CNSHSGGTATCTEP
+537 SHSGGTATCVEA
-551 AKCDICQK
+551 AKCSLCK
-559 PYGDK
+559 ASYGDK

-622 SIKPADGKGVY
+622 GIKPADGKGVY
-633 TKNSGK
+633 TRNSGK
-639 DLAFTTENM
+639 DLVFTTENM

>member
-1 MRKLISTILA
+1 MRKLIGTILA

-20 VTAAADDADPAD
+20 VTAAADDADPAE

-81 MWGSNSPD
+81 MWGSNAPD
-89 PVKTFY
+89 PAKTFY

-269 KYIGSAI
+269 KNIGSAI

-341 WPAVYGNAGVSIANS
+341 YPAVFGNGGVTITNS
-356 TVKATSTD
+356 TVKATSSD
-364 DAAIFSKDTIEI
+364 DVAIFSRADVTIRDSVI
-376 KDAEVEASGHY
+376 
-387 PALFGVGAVSIE
+387 
-399 NSKVKA
+399 KA
-405 TSTDDIAI
+405 TSPDNRDGIRARGTA
-413 FSKDTIEIKDSV
+413 TI
-425 VEANGLEDS
+425 
-434 EGIYC
+434 
-439 WYGTKASGSWITT
+439 TGSWI
-452 TGSETLDT
+452 ETSGNEEFT
-460 GDDSITNS
+460 VANDSITNS

-477 VIGNAKLLENV
+477 VIGDA
-488 TLENDMTL
+488 TLPADAAVAQGMTL
-496 NVPAGTSLT
+496 DIPTGTTLT
-505 VPDGMALTNNGT
+505 VPEGKTFTNNGT
-517 VKLLGDLYHSG
+517 VNVADENAVTNNG
-528 NDTTKGDLI
+528 TTL
-537 CNSHSGGTATCTEP
+537 CSSHSGGTATCVEA
-551 AKCDICQK
+551 AKCSLCK
-559 PYGDK
+559 ASYGDK
-564 DSTNHVG
+564 DPTNHVG

>member
-20 VTAAADDADPAD
+20 VTAAADDAN

-40 KLDVGAENGENDE
+40 KLDVGAGNQVGPNNE
-53 YKIMDDAINIRKDG
+53 YEIADDAVKLLAADT
-67 VVYELTGTTDKKLQ
+67 VYELTGTTSKKVH
-81 MWGSNSPD
+81 MWGSNSPE

-95 LRLNEATINGG
+95 LRLNGATINGG
-106 ITIWNSG
+106 ITIWNPSG
-113 AKLVIEVVDGTTNTI
+113 AKLVIEVVDGTTNI
-128 KKVYAV
+128 VQKVYAV
-134 NLTITGAGT
+134 DLTITGAGT
-143 LNATDLG
+143 INADRLG
-150 TTQSKDVANLSK
+150 VTQSDKVKNLSK
-162 LYIRDTTINVTQ
+162 LYIKDTKIVVTQ
-174 AADARRSSEWNGE
+174 PTDIGDSDEWNGA
-187 CVLDGSAKVT
+187 CVLDGSADVT
-197 YVSST
+197 YTST
-202 NHAALNLAQ
+202 TKYSALKLGE
-211 TNGVSH
+211 TSRISH
-217 SLTMKGDSKLYC
+217 SLTMKGNAKLHCLQADIDS
-229 LHTDASNPSDSRVDG
+229 PSSGYVSG
-244 LAAYGAT
+244 LEVFYDT
-251 ITLQDN
+251 PITLQDN

-262 EGRDGTG
+262 QGRAGVDSENGYTG
-269 KYIGSAI
+269 GNGILS
-276 VCNVD
+276 NSD

-292 TAYDVAVS
+292 TAYGDSICLGGDLAVI
-300 TWGNVKVDG
+300 G
-309 GKIIAKSAKSNGIYA
+309 GKIDTKSEYGAGVFSY
-324 DGVISI
+324 DGAINISD
-330 SNGATVEAEGY
+330 GATVDAEGNN
-341 WPAVYGNAGVSIANS
+341 PALYGTAGVSIANS
-356 TVKATSTD
+356 TVTATSVSRSAIYSKANVDIQDSVIKATSPD
-364 DAAIFSKDTIEI
+364 NRDGILAIGTATI
-376 KDAEVEASGHY
+376 
-387 PALFGVGAVSIE
+387 
-399 NSKVKA
+399 
-405 TSTDDIAI
+405 T
-413 FSKDTIEIKDSV
+413 
-425 VEANGLEDS
+425 
-434 EGIYC
+434 
-439 WYGTKASGSWITT
+439 GSWI
-452 TGSETLDT
+452 ETSGNEEFT
-460 GDDSITNS
+460 VANDSITNS

-564 DSTNHVG
+564 DPGNHVD
-571 LKHTDAKDATLAEA
+571 LKHVPAAAPTVSKD

-600 SDANAAN
+600 ADANTTS
-607 EITRES
+607 EIAKED

-639 DLAFTTENM
+639 DLVFTTENM

>member
-11 LCMVLCLLP
+11 LCMVLVLLP
-20 VTAAADDADPAD
+20 VTAAADDANPAE

-95 LRLNEATINGG
+95 LRLNGATINGG
-106 ITIWNSG
+106 INIWNSG

-134 NLTITGAGT
+134 DLTITGAGT

-229 LHTDASNPSDSRVDG
+229 LHTDASNPSDYAVDG
-244 LAAYGAT
+244 LAAYGAP

-262 EGRDGTG
+262 EGRNSTG
-269 KYIGSAI
+269 KNIGSAI
-276 VCNVD
+276 VCDVD
-281 ITVKD
+281 ITVKY
-286 NATIKA
+286 NAAIKA
-292 TAYDVAVS
+292 TAYGVAIS

-309 GKIIAKSAKSNGIYA
+309 GKIIAKSANSNGIYA
-324 DGVISI
+324 DSAISI
-330 SNGATVEAEGY
+330 SNGATVEAEGHY
-341 WPAVYGNAGVSIANS
+341 PAVFGNGGVTITNS
-356 TVKATSTD
+356 TVKAGSD
-364 DAAIFSKDTIEI
+364 DDVAIFSPADVTIRDSVI
-376 KDAEVEASGHY
+376 
-387 PALFGVGAVSIE
+387 
-399 NSKVKA
+399 KA
-405 TSTDDIAI
+405 TSPDNRDGIRARGTA
-413 FSKDTIEIKDSV
+413 TI
-425 VEANGLEDS
+425 
-434 EGIYC
+434 
-439 WYGTKASGSWITT
+439 TGSWI
-452 TGSETLDT
+452 ETSGKEEFT
-460 GDDSITNS
+460 AGNDSITNS

-477 VIGNAKLLENV
+477 VIGNA
-488 TLENDMTL
+488 TLPADAAVAQGMTL
-496 NVPAGTSLT
+496 DIPTGTTLT
-505 VPDGMALTNNGT
+505 VPEGKTFTNNGT
-517 VKLLGDLYHSG
+517 VNVADENAVTNNGTILCS
-528 NDTTKGDLI
+528 
-537 CNSHSGGTATCTEP
+537 SHSGGTATCVEA
-551 AKCDICQK
+551 AKCGLCK
-559 PYGDK
+559 ASYGDK

-585 GNIEYWFCPACGKYF
+585 GNIEYWFCPTCGKYF
-600 SDANAAN
+600 ADANTTS
-607 EITRES
+607 EIAKED

-639 DLAFTTENM
+639 DLVFTTENM

-718 ALSGGKT
+718 ALSDGKT

>member
-20 VTAAADDADPAD
+20 VTAAATSGGTTSL
-32 PAVPTETV
+32 PTVT
-40 KLDVGAENGENDE
+40 LDVGAENQVGPNNEYEIANDAV
-53 YKIMDDAINIRKDG
+53 KLLAADT
-67 VVYELTGTTDKKLQ
+67 VYELTGTTSKKVY

-95 LRLNEATINGG
+95 LRLNGATINGG
-106 ITIWNSG
+106 IEITNPSG
-113 AKLVIEVVDGTTNTI
+113 AKLVVEVVDGTDNT
-128 KKVYAV
+128 VSRLYAV
-134 NLTITGAGT
+134 DLTITGAGT
-143 LNATDLG
+143 IRSGDLG
-150 TTQSKDVANLSK
+150 STQSKEARNLSK
-162 LYIRDTTINVTQ
+162 LYIKDTKIVVDYTSGNP
-174 AADARRSSEWNGE
+174 SEWNGE

-229 LHTDASNPSDSRVDG
+229 LHTDASNPSDYAVDG
-244 LAAYGAT
+244 LAAYGAP

-276 VCNVD
+276 ACNVD

-292 TAYDVAVS
+292 TAYGTAIS

-324 DGVISI
+324 DNEISI

-356 TVKATSTD
+356 TVKASGD
-364 DAAIFSKDTIEI
+364 DVAIYSPTN
-376 KDAEVEASGHY
+376 VM
-387 PALFGVGAVSIE
+387 
-399 NSKVKA
+399 
-405 TSTDDIAI
+405 
-413 FSKDTIEIKDSV
+413 IKDSV
-425 VEANGLEDS
+425 IKATSPDDYDGILANGTAT
-434 EGIYC
+434 I
-439 WYGTKASGSWITT
+439 TGSWI
-452 TGSETLDT
+452 ETSGNEEFTD
-460 GDDSITNS
+460 GNNSITNS

-477 VIGNAKLLENV
+477 VIGNA
-488 TLENDMTL
+488 TLPADAAVAQGMTL
-496 NVPAGTSLT
+496 DIPTGTTLT
-505 VPDGMALTNNGT
+505 VPEGKTFTNNGT
-517 VKLLGDLYHSG
+517 VNVADENAVTNNG
-528 NDTTKGDLI
+528 TTL
-537 CNSHSGGTATCTEP
+537 CSSHSGGTATCVEA
-551 AKCDICQK
+551 AKCSLCK
-559 PYGDK
+559 ASYGDK

-571 LKHTDAKDATLAEA
+571 LKHTNAKDATLAEA

-622 SIKPADGKGVY
+622 GIKPADGKGVY
-633 TKNSGK
+633 TRNSGK
-639 DLAFTTENM
+639 DLVFTTENM

-664 KDYTVSNGSIVL
+664 KDYTVSNGSVVL

-707 KSFTVRPAQQP
+707 KSFTARPAQQP

>member
-11 LCMVLCLLP
+11 LCMVLVLLP
-20 VTAAADDADPAD
+20 VTAAADDAN
-32 PAVPTETV
+32 PAVSTETV
-40 KLDVGAENGENDE
+40 KLDVGAGNVENDE

-95 LRLNEATINGG
+95 LRLNGATINGG
-106 ITIWNSG
+106 ITITNPSG
-113 AKLVIEVVDGTTNTI
+113 AKLVIEVVDGTENTVQRI
-128 KKVYAV
+128 VAV
-134 NLTITGAGT
+134 DLTITGAGT
-143 LNATDLG
+143 INSEDLSV
-150 TTQSKDVANLSK
+150 TQSWETANLSK
-162 LYIRDTTINVTQ
+162 LYIKDTKIIVNRMTGN
-174 AADARRSSEWNGE
+174 ASEWNGN
-187 CVLDGSAKVT
+187 CVLDGKAEVRYTSGNN
-197 YVSST
+197 YP
-202 NHAALNLAQ
+202 ALNLGQ
-211 TNGVSH
+211 TNKITH

-229 LHTDASNPSDSRVDG
+229 LHTDASNPSDYAVDG
-244 LAAYGAT
+244 LAAYGAP
-251 ITLQDN
+251 ITLRDN

-276 VCNVD
+276 VSDGD

-292 TAYDVAVS
+292 TAYGDSICLGGDLAVI
-300 TWGNVKVDG
+300 G
-309 GKIIAKSAKSNGIYA
+309 GKIDTKSEYGAGVFSY
-324 DGVISI
+324 DGAINISD
-330 SNGATVEAEGY
+330 GATVDAEGNN
-341 WPAVYGNAGVSIANS
+341 PALYGTAGVSIANS
-356 TVKATSTD
+356 TVKATSTGR
-364 DAAIFSKDTIEI
+364 AAIYSDGNINI
-376 KDAEVEASGHY
+376 Q
-387 PALFGVGAVSIE
+387 
-399 NSKVKA
+399 
-405 TSTDDIAI
+405 
-413 FSKDTIEIKDSV
+413 DSV
-425 VEANGLEDS
+425 IKAAGAEDYYGVSAVNGVS
-434 EGIYC
+434 
-439 WYGTKASGSWITT
+439 ASGSWIET
-452 TGSETLDT
+452 TGPESPADSNY
-460 GDDSITNS
+460 SITNS

-477 VIGNAKLLENV
+477 VIGNA
-488 TLENDMTL
+488 TLPADATVAQGMTL
-496 NVPAGTSLT
+496 DIPTGTTLT
-505 VPDGMALTNNGT
+505 VPEGKTFTNDGT

-551 AKCDICQK
+551 AKCSLCK
-559 PYGDK
+559 ASYGDK

-639 DLAFTTENM
+639 DLVFTTENM

-658 TVLTEG
+658 TVLSEG

>member
-1 MRKLISTILA
+1 MRKLISTILV

-20 VTAAADDADPAD
+20 VTAAADDANPAE
-32 PAVPTETV
+32 PTETV

-53 YKIMDDAINIRKDG
+53 YKITDDVINIRKDG

-81 MWGSNSPD
+81 MWGSNSPN
-89 PVKTFY
+89 PAKTFY
-95 LRLNEATINGG
+95 LRLNGATINGG
-106 ITIWNSG
+106 ITIVSDPDG
-113 AKLVIEVVDGTTNTI
+113 AKLVIEVVDGTDNT
-128 KKVYAV
+128 VSRLYAV
-134 NLTITGAGT
+134 DLTITGAGT
-143 LNATDLG
+143 INADRLG
-150 TTQSKDVANLSK
+150 VTQSDKVKNLSK
-162 LYIRDTTINVTQ
+162 LYIKDTKIVVTQ
-174 AADARRSSEWNGE
+174 PTDIGDSDEWNGA
-187 CVLDGSAKVT
+187 CVLDGSADVT
-197 YVSST
+197 YTSST
-202 NHAALNLAQ
+202 GYSALKLGA
-211 TNGVSH
+211 TPSISH
-217 SLTMKGDSKLYC
+217 SLTMKGNAKLHCLQADIDS
-229 LHTDASNPSDSRVDG
+229 PSSGYVSG
-244 LAAYGAT
+244 LEVFYDT
-251 ITLQDN
+251 PITLQDN

-262 EGRDGTG
+262 QGRAGVDSEYGYTG
-269 KYIGSAI
+269 GNGILSSS
-276 VCNVD
+276 D

-286 NATIKA
+286 NATIDA
-292 TAYDVAVS
+292 TAYGAAVS
-300 TWGNVKVDG
+300 TGGNVKVLG
-309 GKIIAKSAKSNGIYA
+309 GKIIAKSKMSNGIYA
-324 DGVISI
+324 
-330 SNGATVEAEGY
+330 A
-341 WPAVYGNAGVSIANS
+341 AGM
-356 TVKATSTD
+356 
-364 DAAIFSKDTIEI
+364 EI
-376 KDAEVEASGHY
+376 KDAEVEASGYY
-387 PALFGVGAVSIE
+387 PALFCDNAVSIE

-405 TSTDDIAI
+405 GSDHDVAI
-413 FSKDTIEIKDSV
+413 YSPADVTISDSV
-425 VEANGLEDS
+425 IKATSPDNRDGIRANGTAT
-434 EGIYC
+434 I
-439 WYGTKASGSWITT
+439 TGSWI
-452 TGSETLDT
+452 ETSGNEEFT
-460 GDDSITNS
+460 AGNNSITDS

-477 VIGNAKLLENV
+477 VIGNA
-488 TLENDMTL
+488 TLPADAAVAQGMTL
-496 NVPAGTSLT
+496 DIPAGTTLT
-505 VPDGMALTNNGT
+505 VPEGKTFTNDGT
-517 VKLLGDLYHSG
+517 VNVADENAVVNNNK
-528 NDTTKGDLI
+528 I
-537 CNSHSGGTATCTEP
+537 VCRSHSGGTATCVEA
-551 AKCDICQK
+551 AKCSLCK
-559 PYGDK
+559 ASYGDK

-622 SIKPADGKGVY
+622 GIKPADGKGVY

-648 PEEIKVKVGS
+648 PEKIKVKVGS

-718 ALSGGKT
+718 ALSDGKT

>member
-20 VTAAADDADPAD
+20 VTAAADDANPAA
-32 PAVPTETV
+32 PTVPTETV
-40 KLDVGAENGENDE
+40 KLDVGGEDADNSE
-53 YKIMDDAINIRKDG
+53 YYVGKDIRLRKDG
-67 VVYELTGTTDKKLQ
+67 VVYELTGTTNRPIRL
-81 MWGSNSPD
+81 WGGNSESESG
-89 PVKTFY
+89 TIY
-95 LRLNEATINGG
+95 LRLNNAEINGG
-106 ITIWNSG
+106 IVVENSPV
-113 AKLVIEVVDGTTNTI
+113 KLVIEVVDGTTNAI
-128 KKVYAV
+128 ASL
-134 NLTITGAGT
+134 NPNDLTITGKGT
-143 LNATDLG
+143 LKAADLG
-150 TTQSKDVANLSK
+150 VTQKTSYMPSK
-162 LYIRDTTINVTQ
+162 LYIKDTTIVVNEP
-174 AADARRSSEWNGE
+174 ASARNSSEWNGE

-197 YVSST
+197 YISNSDYSPLKVGVK
-202 NHAALNLAQ
+202 
-211 TNGVSH
+211 NGDPTH

-229 LHTDASNPSDSRVDG
+229 LQGVETSAYSVSGLEAFDA
-244 LAAYGAT
+244 A

-262 EGRDGTG
+262 EGRATTG
-269 KYIGSAI
+269 SYAGYGVITQGS
-276 VCNVD
+276 
-281 ITVKD
+281 ITVED

-292 TAYDVAVS
+292 TAYDTALS
-300 TWGNVKVDG
+300 AEGNVKVDG
-309 GKIIAKSAKSNGIYA
+309 GKIIAKSVYGCGIYGKDGVDIRNGAEVTAKSTNSNGIYTKSA
-324 DGVISI
+324 ISI
-330 SNGATVEAEGY
+330 SNGATVEAEG
-341 WPAVYGNAGVSIANS
+341 
-356 TVKATSTD
+356 
-364 DAAIFSKDTIEI
+364 
-376 KDAEVEASGHY
+376 HY
-387 PALFGVGAVSIE
+387 PALSGVGAVSIE

-405 TSTDDIAI
+405 TSTGDIAI

-460 GDDSITNS
+460 GDDTIADS

-477 VIGNAKLLENV
+477 VIGNA
-488 TLENDMTL
+488 TLPADATVAQGMTL
-496 NVPAGTSLT
+496 DIPTGTTLT
-505 VPDGMALTNNGT
+505 VPEGKTFTNNGT

-537 CNSHSGGTATCTEP
+537 CNSHSGGTATCVEA
-551 AKCDICQK
+551 AKCSLCK
-559 PYGDK
+559 ASYGDK

-571 LKHTDAKDATLAEA
+571 LKHTDAKAATLAEA

-633 TKNSGK
+633 TRNSGK

-695 ANGVELARTSFT
+695 ADGVELARTSFT

>member
-11 LCMVLCLLP
+11 LCMVLVLLP
-20 VTAAADDADPAD
+20 VTAAADDAN

-40 KLDVGAENGENDE
+40 KLDVGAGNQVGPNNE
-53 YKIMDDAINIRKDG
+53 YEIADDAVKLLAADT
-67 VVYELTGTTDKKLQ
+67 VYELTGTTSKKVH

-95 LRLNEATINGG
+95 LRLNGATINGG
-106 ITIWNSG
+106 ITIWNPSG
-113 AKLVIEVVDGTTNTI
+113 AKLVIEVVDGTTNI
-128 KKVYAV
+128 VQKVYAV
-134 NLTITGAGT
+134 DLTITGAGT
-143 LNATDLG
+143 INADRLG
-150 TTQSKDVANLSK
+150 VTQSDKVKNLSK
-162 LYIRDTTINVTQ
+162 LYIKDTKIVVTQ
-174 AADARRSSEWNGE
+174 PTDIGDSDEWNGA
-187 CVLDGSAKVT
+187 CVLDGSADVT
-197 YVSST
+197 YTST
-202 NHAALNLAQ
+202 TKYSALKLGE
-211 TNGVSH
+211 TSRISH
-217 SLTMKGDSKLYC
+217 SLTMKGNAKLHCLQADIDS
-229 LHTDASNPSDSRVDG
+229 PSSGYVSG
-244 LAAYGAT
+244 LEVFYDT
-251 ITLQDN
+251 PITLQDN

-262 EGRDGTG
+262 QGRAGVDSENGYTG
-269 KYIGSAI
+269 GNGILS
-276 VCNVD
+276 NSD

-286 NATIKA
+286 NATIDA
-292 TAYDVAVS
+292 TAYGAAVS
-300 TWGNVKVDG
+300 TWRNVKVLG
-309 GKIIAKSAKSNGIYA
+309 GKIIAKSKMSNGIYA
-324 DGVISI
+324 
-330 SNGATVEAEGY
+330 A
-341 WPAVYGNAGVSIANS
+341 AGM
-356 TVKATSTD
+356 
-364 DAAIFSKDTIEI
+364 EI
-376 KDAEVEASGHY
+376 KDAEVEASGYY
-387 PALFGVGAVSIE
+387 PALFCDNAVSIE

-405 TSTDDIAI
+405 TSTDDVAI

-452 TGSETLDT
+452 TGPETLDT
-460 GDDSITNS
+460 GDDTIANS

-564 DSTNHVG
+564 DPGNHVD
-571 LKHTDAKDATLAEA
+571 LKHVPAAAPTVSKD

-600 SDANAAN
+600 ADANTTS
-607 EITRES
+607 EIAKED

-648 PEEIKVKVGS
+648 PEKIKVKVGS

>member
-20 VTAAADDADPAD
+20 VTAAADDADPAE

-53 YKIMDDAINIRKDG
+53 YKIMDDVINIRKDG

-81 MWGSNSPD
+81 MWGSNSPA
-89 PVKTFY
+89 PAKTFY

-134 NLTITGAGT
+134 DLTITGAGT

-229 LHTDASNPSDSRVDG
+229 LHTDASNPSDYAVDG

-262 EGRDGTG
+262 EGRNSTG
-269 KYIGSAI
+269 KNIGSAI
-276 VCNVD
+276 VCDVD

-286 NATIKA
+286 NAAIKA
-292 TAYDVAVS
+292 TAYGVAIS

-341 WPAVYGNAGVSIANS
+341 WPAVFGSTGVSIANS
-356 TVKATSTD
+356 TVKATSSD
-364 DAAIFSKDTIEI
+364 DGAIFSRANVT
-376 KDAEVEASGHY
+376 
-387 PALFGVGAVSIE
+387 
-399 NSKVKA
+399 
-405 TSTDDIAI
+405 
-413 FSKDTIEIKDSV
+413 IKDSV
-425 VEANGLEDS
+425 IKATGAEDYYGVSAENGVS
-434 EGIYC
+434 
-439 WYGTKASGSWITT
+439 ASGSWIET
-452 TGSETLDT
+452 TGPESPADSNY
-460 GDDSITNS
+460 SITNS

-477 VIGNAKLLENV
+477 VIGDA
-488 TLENDMTL
+488 TLPADAAVAQGMTL
-496 NVPAGTSLT
+496 DIPAGTTLT
-505 VPDGMALTNNGT
+505 VPEGKTFTNDGT
-517 VKLLGDLYHSG
+517 V
-528 NDTTKGDLI
+528 NVAEENAVVNNNNI
-537 CNSHSGGTATCTEP
+537 VCNSHSGGTATCVEA
-551 AKCDICQK
+551 AKCGLCK
-559 PYGDK
+559 ASYGDK

-607 EITRES
+607 EITKEN

-725 AASGSGVTSAGTG
+725 AASSSGVTSAGTG

>member
-1 MRKLISTILA
+1 M
-11 LCMVLCLLP
+11 
-20 VTAAADDADPAD
+20 
-32 PAVPTETV
+32 
-40 KLDVGAENGENDE
+40 
-53 YKIMDDAINIRKDG
+53 
-67 VVYELTGTTDKKLQ
+67 
-81 MWGSNSPD
+81 
-89 PVKTFY
+89 
-95 LRLNEATINGG
+95 
-106 ITIWNSG
+106 
-113 AKLVIEVVDGTTNTI
+113 
-128 KKVYAV
+128 
-134 NLTITGAGT
+134 
-143 LNATDLG
+143 
-150 TTQSKDVANLSK
+150 
-162 LYIRDTTINVTQ
+162 
-174 AADARRSSEWNGE
+174 
-187 CVLDGSAKVT
+187 
-197 YVSST
+197 
-202 NHAALNLAQ
+202 
-211 TNGVSH
+211 
-217 SLTMKGDSKLYC
+217 
-229 LHTDASNPSDSRVDG
+229 
-244 LAAYGAT
+244 
-251 ITLQDN
+251 
-257 AYLEA
+257 
-262 EGRDGTG
+262 
-269 KYIGSAI
+269 
-276 VCNVD
+276 
-281 ITVKD
+281 
-286 NATIKA
+286 
-292 TAYDVAVS
+292 
-300 TWGNVKVDG
+300 DG
-309 GKIIAKSAKSNGIYA
+309 GKIIAKSVYGCGIYGKDGVDISNRAEVTAKSTNSNGIYTKSA
-324 DGVISI
+324 ISI
-330 SNGATVEAEGY
+330 SDGATVEAEGY
-341 WPAVYGNAGVSIANS
+341 YPAVFGSTGVSIANS
-356 TVKATSTD
+356 TVKATSTGR
-364 DAAIFSKDTIEI
+364 AAIYSDGNINIQDSVI
-376 KDAEVEASGHY
+376 KAEGHY

-405 TSTDDIAI
+405 TSTHDIAI

-425 VEANGLEDS
+425 VEANGLEDR

-460 GDDSITNS
+460 GDDTIADS

-477 VIGNAKLLENV
+477 VIGNAVLPADATV
-488 TLENDMTL
+488 AQGMTL
-496 NVPAGTSLT
+496 DIPAGTTLT
-505 VPDGMALTNNGT
+505 VPEGKTFTNNGT

-551 AKCDICQK
+551 AKCSLCK
-559 PYGDK
+559 AFYGDK

-600 SDANAAN
+600 SDANTTS
-607 EITRES
+607 EIAKED

-622 SIKPADGKGVY
+622 GIKPADGKGVY

-639 DLAFTTENM
+639 DLVFTTENM

-738 DAGVAMYAVSA
+738 DAGVAMYAVCA

>member
-20 VTAAADDADPAD
+20 VTAAADDADPAE

-53 YKIMDDAINIRKDG
+53 YKIMDDVINIRKDG

-81 MWGSNSPD
+81 MWGSNSPA
-89 PVKTFY
+89 PAKTFY

-134 NLTITGAGT
+134 DLTITGAGT

-229 LHTDASNPSDSRVDG
+229 LHTDASNPSDYAVDG

-262 EGRDGTG
+262 EGRNSTG
-269 KYIGSAI
+269 KNIGSAI
-276 VCNVD
+276 VCDVD

-286 NATIKA
+286 NAAIKA
-292 TAYDVAVS
+292 TAYGVAIS

-341 WPAVYGNAGVSIANS
+341 WPAVFGSTGVSIANS
-356 TVKATSTD
+356 TVKATSSD
-364 DAAIFSKDTIEI
+364 DGAIFSRANVT
-376 KDAEVEASGHY
+376 
-387 PALFGVGAVSIE
+387 
-399 NSKVKA
+399 
-405 TSTDDIAI
+405 
-413 FSKDTIEIKDSV
+413 IKDSV
-425 VEANGLEDS
+425 IKATGAEDYYGVSAENGVS
-434 EGIYC
+434 
-439 WYGTKASGSWITT
+439 ASGSWIET
-452 TGSETLDT
+452 TGPESPADSNY
-460 GDDSITNS
+460 SITNS

-477 VIGNAKLLENV
+477 VIGDA
-488 TLENDMTL
+488 TLPADAAVAQGMTL
-496 NVPAGTSLT
+496 DIPAGTTLT
-505 VPDGMALTNNGT
+505 VPEGKTFTNDGT
-517 VKLLGDLYHSG
+517 VNVAEENAVVNNNNIVCS
-528 NDTTKGDLI
+528 
-537 CNSHSGGTATCTEP
+537 SHSGGTATCVEA
-551 AKCDICQK
+551 AKCGLCK
-559 PYGDK
+559 ASYGDK

-585 GNIEYWFCPACGKYF
+585 GNTEYWYCEDCGKYF

-622 SIKPADGKGVY
+622 GIKPADGKGVY
-633 TKNSGK
+633 TRNSGK

>member
-1 MRKLISTILA
+1 
-11 LCMVLCLLP
+11 
-20 VTAAADDADPAD
+20 
-32 PAVPTETV
+32 
-40 KLDVGAENGENDE
+40 
-53 YKIMDDAINIRKDG
+53 MD
-67 VVYELTGTTDKKLQ
+67 
-81 MWGSNSPD
+81 
-89 PVKTFY
+89 
-95 LRLNEATINGG
+95 
-106 ITIWNSG
+106 
-113 AKLVIEVVDGTTNTI
+113 
-128 KKVYAV
+128 
-134 NLTITGAGT
+134 LTITGAGT

-150 TTQSKDVANLSK
+150 TTQQSSSDSRKLTSA
-162 LYIRDTTINVTQ
+162 LYIKDTTIKVDRTTANP
-174 AADARRSSEWNGE
+174 SEWNGK
-187 CVLDGSAKVT
+187 CVLDGNANVT
-197 YVSST
+197 YTSYT
-202 NHAALNLAQ
+202 DHAPLALGQ
-211 TNGVSH
+211 TYAFAH

-229 LHTDASNPSDSRVDG
+229 LQGVETSASSVSG
-244 LAAYGAT
+244 LEAFNAA

-262 EGRDGTG
+262 EGRATTG
-269 KYIGSAI
+269 SYAGYGVTTQGS
-276 VCNVD
+276 
-281 ITVKD
+281 ITVED

-292 TAYDVAVS
+292 TAYDTAIVAYDYTKVGGCKI
-300 TWGNVKVDG
+300 TVDG
-309 GKIIAKSAKSNGIYA
+309 GKIIANSVYGCGIYGEDGVDIRNGAEVTANSTNSNGIYTDSA
-324 DGVISI
+324 ISI

-341 WPAVYGNAGVSIANS
+341 YPAVFGSTGVSIANS
-356 TVKATSTD
+356 TVKATSTGR
-364 DAAIFSKDTIEI
+364 AAIYSDGNINI
-376 KDAEVEASGHY
+376 Q
-387 PALFGVGAVSIE
+387 
-399 NSKVKA
+399 
-405 TSTDDIAI
+405 
-413 FSKDTIEIKDSV
+413 DSV
-425 VEANGLEDS
+425 IKAAGAEDYY
-434 EGIYC
+434 GIYAEN
-439 WYGTKASGSWITT
+439 GVSASGSWIET
-452 TGSETLDT
+452 TGPESPADSNY
-460 GDDSITNS
+460 SITDS

-477 VIGNAKLLENV
+477 VIGNA
-488 TLENDMTL
+488 TLPADAAVAQGMTL
-496 NVPAGTSLT
+496 DIPTGTTLT
-505 VPDGMALTNNGT
+505 VPEGKTFTNNGT

-551 AKCDICQK
+551 AKCSLCK
-559 PYGDK
+559 ASYGDK
-564 DSTNHVG
+564 DPGNHVD
-571 LKHTDAKDATLAEA
+571 LKHVPAAAPTVSKD
-585 GNIEYWFCPACGKYF
+585 GNTEYWYCEDCGKYF

-622 SIKPADGKGVY
+622 GIKPADGKGVY

-639 DLAFTTENM
+639 DLVFTTENM

>member
-20 VTAAADDADPAD
+20 VTAAATSGGTTSL
-32 PAVPTETV
+32 PTGT
-40 KLDVGAENGENDE
+40 LDVGAENGKNDE

-89 PVKTFY
+89 PAKTFY
-95 LRLNEATINGG
+95 LRLNGATINGG

-113 AKLVIEVVDGTTNTI
+113 AKLVIEVVDGTTNAI
-128 KKVYAV
+128 ASL
-134 NLTITGAGT
+134 NPNDLTITGKGT
-143 LNATDLG
+143 LKAADLG
-150 TTQSKDVANLSK
+150 VAQKTGDLPSK
-162 LYIRDTTINVTQ
+162 LYIKDTTIVVNEP
-174 AADARRSSEWNGE
+174 ASAGDSCEWNGA
-187 CVLDGSAKVT
+187 CVLDGSANVT
-197 YVSST
+197 YISNSDFSPLKVGVK
-202 NHAALNLAQ
+202 
-211 TNGVSH
+211 NGDPTH

-229 LHTDASNPSDSRVDG
+229 LQGVETSAYSVSGLEAFDA
-244 LAAYGAT
+244 A

-262 EGRDGTG
+262 EGRATTG
-269 KYIGSAI
+269 LYAGYGVITQSS
-276 VCNVD
+276 
-281 ITVKD
+281 ITVEN

-292 TAYDVAVS
+292 TAYDAALS
-300 TWGNVKVDG
+300 AEGNVKVDG
-309 GKIIAKSAKSNGIYA
+309 GKIIAKSVYGCGIYGKDGVDIRNGAEVTAKSTNSNGIYTKSA
-324 DGVISI
+324 ISI
-330 SNGATVEAEGY
+330 SNGATVEAEGHY
-341 WPAVYGNAGVSIANS
+341 PAIFGSTGVTITNS
-356 TVKATSTD
+356 TVKASGD
-364 DAAIFSKDTIEI
+364 DVAIYSPADVTIRDSVI
-376 KDAEVEASGHY
+376 
-387 PALFGVGAVSIE
+387 
-399 NSKVKA
+399 KA
-405 TSTDDIAI
+405 TSPDNFDGIR
-413 FSKDTIEIKDSV
+413 
-425 VEANGLEDS
+425 ANGTAT
-434 EGIYC
+434 I
-439 WYGTKASGSWITT
+439 TGSWI
-452 TGSETLDT
+452 ETSGNEEFT
-460 GDDSITNS
+460 AGNDSITNS

-477 VIGNAKLLENV
+477 VIGNA
-488 TLENDMTL
+488 TLPADAAVAQGMTL
-496 NVPAGTSLT
+496 DIPTGTTLT
-505 VPDGMALTNNGT
+505 VPEGKTLTNDGTVNVADENAVTNNGT
-517 VKLLGDLYHSG
+517 IL
-528 NDTTKGDLI
+528 

-564 DSTNHVG
+564 DPGNHVD
-571 LKHTDAKDATLAEA
+571 LKHVPAAAPTVSKD

-600 SDANAAN
+600 ADANTTS
-607 EITRES
+607 EIAKED

-639 DLAFTTENM
+639 DLVFTTENM

-695 ANGVELARTSFT
+695 ADGVELARTSFT

>member
-20 VTAAADDADPAD
+20 VTAAATSGGTTSL
-32 PAVPTETV
+32 PTVT
-40 KLDVGAENGENDE
+40 LDVGAGNQVGPNNE
-53 YKIMDDAINIRKDG
+53 YEIADDAVKLLAADT
-67 VVYELTGTTDKKLQ
+67 VYELTGTTSKKVY
-81 MWGSNSPD
+81 MWGSNAPD

-95 LRLNEATINGG
+95 LRLNEATVNGG
-106 ITIWNSG
+106 IEILNPSG

-150 TTQSKDVANLSK
+150 TTQQSSSDSRKLTSA
-162 LYIRDTTINVTQ
+162 LYIKDTTIKVDRTTANPSQ
-174 AADARRSSEWNGE
+174 WNGK
-187 CVLDGSAKVT
+187 CVLDGNANVT
-197 YVSST
+197 YTSYT
-202 NHAALNLAQ
+202 DYAPLALGQ
-211 TNGVSH
+211 TYAFPH

-229 LHTDASNPSDSRVDG
+229 LQGVETSASSVSG
-244 LAAYGAT
+244 LEAFNAA
-251 ITLQDN
+251 ITLQNN

-262 EGRDGTG
+262 EGRATTG
-269 KYIGSAI
+269 RYAGYGVIITQGS
-276 VCNVD
+276 
-281 ITVKD
+281 ITVEN

-292 TAYDVAVS
+292 TAYDVALS
-300 TWGNVKVDG
+300 AGGNVKVDG

-341 WPAVYGNAGVSIANS
+341 WPAVFGSTGVSIANS
-356 TVKATSTD
+356 TVKATSSD
-364 DAAIFSKDTIEI
+364 DGAIFSRADVTIRDSVI
-376 KDAEVEASGHY
+376 
-387 PALFGVGAVSIE
+387 
-399 NSKVKA
+399 KA
-405 TSTDDIAI
+405 TGAEDYYGVSA
-413 FSKDTIEIKDSV
+413 E
-425 VEANGLEDS
+425 NGVS
-434 EGIYC
+434 
-439 WYGTKASGSWITT
+439 ASGSWIET
-452 TGSETLDT
+452 TGPESPADSNY
-460 GDDSITNS
+460 SITNS

-477 VIGNAKLLENV
+477 VIGDAVLPADAAV
-488 TLENDMTL
+488 AQGMTL
-496 NVPAGTSLT
+496 DIPAGTTLT
-505 VPDGMALTNNGT
+505 VPEGKTFTNDGT

-564 DSTNHVG
+564 DPGNHVD
-571 LKHTDAKDATLAEA
+571 LKHVPAAAPTVSKD
-585 GNIEYWFCPACGKYF
+585 GNIEYWFCPTCGKYF

-622 SIKPADGKGVY
+622 SVKPADGKGVY

-639 DLAFTTENM
+639 DLVFTTENM

>member
-20 VTAAADDADPAD
+20 VTAAADDANPAE

-95 LRLNEATINGG
+95 LRLNGATINGG
-106 ITIWNSG
+106 ITITNSTG
-113 AKLVIEVVDGTTNTI
+113 AKLVIEVVDGTENTVQRI
-128 KKVYAV
+128 VAV
-134 NLTITGAGT
+134 DLTITGAGT
-143 LNATDLG
+143 INSEDLSV
-150 TTQSKDVANLSK
+150 TQSWETANLSK
-162 LYIRDTTINVTQ
+162 LYIKDTKIIVNRMTGNASQ
-174 AADARRSSEWNGE
+174 WNGN
-187 CVLDGSAKVT
+187 CVLDGKAEVRYTSG
-197 YVSST
+197 
-202 NHAALNLAQ
+202 NNFPALNLGQ
-211 TNGVSH
+211 TNKITH

-229 LHTDASNPSDSRVDG
+229 LHTDASNPSDYAVDG
-244 LAAYGAT
+244 LAAYGAP

-269 KYIGSAI
+269 EYIGSAI
-276 VCNVD
+276 MSDGD

-292 TAYDVAVS
+292 TAYGDSICLGGDLAVI
-300 TWGNVKVDG
+300 G
-309 GKIIAKSAKSNGIYA
+309 GKIDTKSEYGAGVFSY
-324 DGVISI
+324 DGAINISD
-330 SNGATVEAEGY
+330 GATVDAEGNN
-341 WPAVYGNAGVSIANS
+341 PALYGTAGVSIANS
-356 TVKATSTD
+356 TVTATSVSRSAIYSKANVDIQDSVIKATSPDNCDGILARGT
-364 DAAIFSKDTIEI
+364 ATI
-376 KDAEVEASGHY
+376 
-387 PALFGVGAVSIE
+387 
-399 NSKVKA
+399 
-405 TSTDDIAI
+405 T
-413 FSKDTIEIKDSV
+413 
-425 VEANGLEDS
+425 
-434 EGIYC
+434 
-439 WYGTKASGSWITT
+439 GSWI
-452 TGSETLDT
+452 ETSGNEEFT
-460 GDDSITNS
+460 AGNDSIADS

-477 VIGNAKLLENV
+477 VIGDA
-488 TLENDMTL
+488 TLPADATVAQGMTL
-496 NVPAGTSLT
+496 DIPAGTTLT
-505 VPDGMALTNNGT
+505 VPEGKTFTNDGT
-517 VKLLGDLYHSG
+517 VNVADE
-528 NDTTKGDLI
+528 NAVVNNNNI
-537 CNSHSGGTATCTEP
+537 VCNSHSGGTATCVEA
-551 AKCDICQK
+551 AKCSLCK
-559 PYGDK
+559 ASYGDK

-648 PEEIKVKVGS
+648 PEKIKVKVGS

>member
-1 MRKLISTILA
+1 M
-11 LCMVLCLLP
+11 
-20 VTAAADDADPAD
+20 
-32 PAVPTETV
+32 
-40 KLDVGAENGENDE
+40 
-53 YKIMDDAINIRKDG
+53 
-67 VVYELTGTTDKKLQ
+67 
-81 MWGSNSPD
+81 
-89 PVKTFY
+89 
-95 LRLNEATINGG
+95 
-106 ITIWNSG
+106 
-113 AKLVIEVVDGTTNTI
+113 
-128 KKVYAV
+128 
-134 NLTITGAGT
+134 
-143 LNATDLG
+143 
-150 TTQSKDVANLSK
+150 
-162 LYIRDTTINVTQ
+162 
-174 AADARRSSEWNGE
+174 
-187 CVLDGSAKVT
+187 LDGSANVT
-197 YVSST
+197 YISNSDYSPLKV
-202 NHAALNLAQ
+202 
-211 TNGVSH
+211 GVKSGDPTH

-229 LHTDASNPSDSRVDG
+229 LQGVETSAYSVSGLEAFDA
-244 LAAYGAT
+244 A

-262 EGRDGTG
+262 VGRATTG
-269 KYIGSAI
+269 SYAGYGVITQSS
-276 VCNVD
+276 
-281 ITVKD
+281 ITVEG

-292 TAYDVAVS
+292 TAYDAALS
-300 TWGNVKVDG
+300 AEGNVKVDG
-309 GKIIAKSAKSNGIYA
+309 GKIIAKSVYGCGIYGKDGVDISNRAEVTAKSTNSNGIYTKSA
-324 DGVISI
+324 INISD
-330 SNGATVEAEGY
+330 GATVEAEGHY
-341 WPAVYGNAGVSIANS
+341 PAIFGSTGVTITNS
-356 TVKATSTD
+356 TVKASGD
-364 DAAIFSKDTIEI
+364 DVAIYSPADVTIRDSVI
-376 KDAEVEASGHY
+376 
-387 PALFGVGAVSIE
+387 
-399 NSKVKA
+399 KA
-405 TSTDDIAI
+405 TSPDNFDGILARGTA
-413 FSKDTIEIKDSV
+413 TI
-425 VEANGLEDS
+425 
-434 EGIYC
+434 
-439 WYGTKASGSWITT
+439 TGSWI
-452 TGSETLDT
+452 ETSGNEEFT
-460 GDDSITNS
+460 AGNDSIADS

-477 VIGNAKLLENV
+477 VIGDA
-488 TLENDMTL
+488 TLPADATVAQGMTL
-496 NVPAGTSLT
+496 DIPAGTTLT
-505 VPDGMALTNNGT
+505 VPEGKTFTNDGT
-517 VKLLGDLYHSG
+517 VNVADE
-528 NDTTKGDLI
+528 NAVVNNNNI
-537 CNSHSGGTATCTEP
+537 VCNSHSGGTATCVEA
-551 AKCDICQK
+551 AKCSLCK
-559 PYGDK
+559 ASYGDK

-648 PEEIKVKVGS
+648 PEKIKVKVGS

>member
-11 LCMVLCLLP
+11 LCMVLVLLP
-20 VTAAADDADPAD
+20 VTAAAEDASLP
-32 PAVPTETV
+32 VN
-40 KLDVGAENGENDE
+40 KWDVSSDKTYYSELV
-53 YKIMDDAINIRKDG
+53 YKVDKDAIEIYAKGANQ
-67 VVYELTGTTDKKLQ
+67 VYELTGTTNRPIRL
-81 MWGSNSPD
+81 WGGNSESESG
-89 PVKTFY
+89 TIY
-95 LRLNEATINGG
+95 LRLNNAEINGG
-106 ITIWNSG
+106 IVVVNSPV
-113 AKLVIEVVDGTTNTI
+113 KLVIEVVDGTTNTLTS
-128 KKVYAV
+128 VSA
-134 NLTITGAGT
+134 NDLTITGAGT
-143 LNATDLG
+143 LKAADLSV
-150 TTQSKDVANLSK
+150 TQKTKTSYMPSK
-162 LYIRDTTINVTQ
+162 LYIKDTTIVVNEP
-174 AADARRSSEWNGE
+174 ASARRTSEWNGE
-187 CVLDGSAKVT
+187 CVLDGSANVT
-197 YVSST
+197 YISNSDYAPLQVGVK
-202 NHAALNLAQ
+202 
-211 TNGVSH
+211 NGDPTH

-229 LHTDASNPSDSRVDG
+229 LQGVETSAYSVSGLEAFDA
-244 LAAYGAT
+244 A

-262 EGRDGTG
+262 EGRATTG
-269 KYIGSAI
+269 LYAGYGVITQSS
-276 VCNVD
+276 
-281 ITVKD
+281 ITVEN

-292 TAYDVAVS
+292 TAYDAALS
-300 TWGNVKVDG
+300 AEGNVKVDG
-309 GKIIAKSAKSNGIYA
+309 GKIIAKSVYGCGIYGKDGVDIRNGAEVTAKSTNSNGIYTKSA
-324 DGVISI
+324 ISI
-330 SNGATVEAEGY
+330 SNGATVEAEGHY
-341 WPAVYGNAGVSIANS
+341 PAIFGSTGVTITNS
-356 TVKATSTD
+356 TVKASGD
-364 DAAIFSKDTIEI
+364 DVAIFSPADVTIRDSVI
-376 KDAEVEASGHY
+376 
-387 PALFGVGAVSIE
+387 
-399 NSKVKA
+399 KA
-405 TSTDDIAI
+405 TSPDDYDGIR
-413 FSKDTIEIKDSV
+413 
-425 VEANGLEDS
+425 ANGTAT
-434 EGIYC
+434 I
-439 WYGTKASGSWITT
+439 TGSWI
-452 TGSETLDT
+452 ETSGNEEFT
-460 GDDSITNS
+460 VANDSITNS

-505 VPDGMALTNNGT
+505 VPNGMTLTNNGT

-585 GNIEYWFCPACGKYF
+585 GNIEYWYCEDCGKYF

-622 SIKPADGKGVY
+622 GIKPADGKGVY

-639 DLAFTTENM
+639 DLVFTTENM

-664 KDYTVSNGSIVL
+664 KDYTVSSGSIVL

-725 AASGSGVTSAGTG
+725 AASSSGVTSAGTG